1 MDQVDVPRPDEE
13 TPEDLAQRGASG
25 PSDRRTAPRYPFFT
39 FRSAHPRPPLDPLT
53 AATVTVCWVI
63 AANKPFYPLYVWW
76 FVGSGTLASL
86 ATLIALPFFAG
97 TAILARH
104 SAFAARLALPLIGT
118 ADTLFETKLFGA
130 GSGTSL
136 FLAACIMLAALSFR
150 AAEKWWQRAVA
161 VVVFMAYLATRG
173 GLGAPLRQW
182 TAEEMDI
189 LFDINAFAVAC
200 LLAFIALRYA
210 GIKRET
216 I

>member
-1 MDQVDVPRPDEE
+1 MDQVDVQRPKEE

-25 PSDRRTAPRYPFFT
+25 PSGHRTAPRYPFFT
-39 FRSAHPRPPLDPLT
+39 FGSAHPRPPLDPLT
-53 AATVTVCWVI
+53 AASVAVCWVI

-86 ATLIALPFFAG
+86 ATMIALPFFAA
-97 TAILARH
+97 TAILARR
-104 SAFAARLALPLIGT
+104 SALAARLALPLIGT

-136 FLAACIMLAALSFR
+136 FFAACIMLTALSFR
-150 AAEKWWQRAVA
+150 AGEKWWQRAMA
-161 VVVFMAYLATRG
+161 VIVFLAYLATRG

-182 TAEEMDI
+182 STEEMAI

-200 LLAFIALRYA
+200 LMAFIAIRYT